1 MKVKA
6 KGKGQYKGIMYLP
19 GDVFHIDDKPI
30 EKHTT
35 DSNSKVIS
43 TQKVSPVASWMEEV
57 KDDRRT
63 EERDPSEHDQHIA
76 EKKGWA

>member
-6 KGKGQYKGIMYLP
+6 KGKGQYKGVMYLP
-19 GDVFHIDDKPI
+19 GDVFHIED
-30 EKHTT
+30 T
-35 DSNSKVIS
+35 
-43 TQKVSPVASWMEEV
+43 PVASWMEEV